1 MANWCTNTLRTLDGA
16 PMGSKF
22 SKYINADKFDFEKII
37 PLPPIVKI
45 AMLLSEFSIKRLE
58 LPDTTKAVLQD
69 LVDSNSWYETKAA
82 LQDLVDSNSW
92 YDWCVK
98 NWGTRSVGSVIDI
111 NEESVTFSTAWR
123 PPIPVIEA
131 LSKLL
136 NIPLRMTYVEEGM
149 EICGEITCSAGV
161 TTGKCYDKFADVP
174 KELRDE
180 LGLSEGGDE
189 EDEEEDEEDEG

>member
-22 SKYINADKFDFEKII
+22 SKYINANKFDFEKII

-69 LVDSNSWYETKAA
+69 LVDSNSWY
-82 LQDLVDSNSW
+82 
-92 YDWCVK
+92 DWSVK
-98 NWGTRSVGSVIDI
+98 NWGTRSVGHVIDI
-111 NEESVTFSTAWR
+111 NEESVTFGTAWS

-189 EDEEEDEEDEG
+189 EDEEDEEEDED